1 MKKIH
6 PETLARLGAPAA
18 TRATCW
24 KVVRR
29 DGAVFGFTDH
39 DRALVFDGITHEPD
53 LGLETGVTTLEP
65 DFASGSAEAAGI
77 LSSNAI
83 AEADLAAGL
92 WDGAEVEVHVVDWQ
106 DPTHRV
112 LMRRAV
118 IGEVTRAGSA
128 FRAELRGL
136 AHLLD
141 VPQGRVFSHLCDA
154 ALGDT
159 RCRVDLVAGGFQA
172 SVTVMGGSTVDRVPV
187 SGAPDHPAEWFAG
200 GQLEVLTGALAG
212 AAGEIVSDRK
222 ADGVR
227 RLALR
232 DPLSGALAEGVALR
246 LTAGCDKRFQTCR
259 EKFLNSL
266 NFQGFPHMP
275 GADHALAYP
284 SRGAAENDGGAL
296 VG

>member
-118 IGEVTRAGSA
+118 IGEVTRAAPPFVRSYAGWPICSTCRRDGSSRIFA
-128 FRAELRGL
+128 
-136 AHLLD
+136 
-141 VPQGRVFSHLCDA
+141 
-154 ALGDT
+154 T
-159 RCRVDLVAGGFQA
+159 RRWE
-172 SVTVMGGSTVDRVPV
+172 TR
-187 SGAPDHPAEWFAG
+187 
-200 GQLEVLTGALAG
+200 
-212 AAGEIVSDRK
+212 AAGSIWSR
-222 ADGVR
+222 
-227 RLALR
+227 
-232 DPLSGALAEGVALR
+232 
-246 LTAGCDKRFQTCR
+246 AG
-259 EKFLNSL
+259 
-266 NFQGFPHMP
+266 
-275 GADHALAYP
+275 
-284 SRGAAENDGGAL
+284 SRP
-296 VG
+296 V